1 MEFMTG
7 EWFGRLFGVLVVN
20 LILSGDN
27 AVVIAMAARTLE
39 GANRK
44 KAIIWGAAGA
54 VVLRL
59 LFAGV
64 ITLLL
69 EVPLL
74 QVVGGLLLVWIA
86 WGLIH
91 EGDGGDDEDKVKAG
105 ASTWQA
111 VRIIIVADAVMS
123 LDNVIAL
130 VQAARIEGEVDPWLL
145 VIGLAT
151 TIPLVIFG
159 AALLTSLLDRFP
171 ILVYAG
177 AGLLVYIAVE
187 MFFKDKF
194 AHEYLEPYEHFELP
208 IAVVAVVAFIAV
220 ASLWKRRAERTAQTE
235 DSAQNQPEGEDPAV
249 LEQHRE
255 HDEQREGHEHVAREA
270 HQGSLRLPKEHGGDD
285 EQEGVG
291 AQGKGEYP

>member
-59 LFAGV
+59 IFAGV

-86 WGLIH
+86 WGLLH
-91 EGDGGDDEDKVKAG
+91 EDDGGEGDEEKVKAG
-105 ASTWQA
+105 SSTWQA

-130 VQAARIEGEVDPWLL
+130 VQAARIGGEVDFALL
-145 VIGLAT
+145 IIGLAT

-159 AALLTSLLDRFP
+159 AALLTTLLNRFP
-171 ILVYAG
+171 FLVYLG
-177 AGLLVYIAVE
+177 AGLLVYLAVE
-187 MFFKDKF
+187 MVFADKVT
-194 AHEYLEPYEHFELP
+194 HPYLKHYHSIEWIIGL
-208 IAVVAVVAFIAV
+208 VAAGIFMLVAW
-220 ASLWKRRAERTAQTE
+220 LWARR
-235 DSAQNQPEGEDPAV
+235 SSGE
-249 LEQHRE
+249 
-255 HDEQREGHEHVAREA
+255 EA
-270 HQGSLRLPKEHGGDD
+270 G
-285 EQEGVG
+285 
-291 AQGKGEYP
+291 

>member
-1 MEFMTG
+1 MDFLTG
-7 EWFGRLFGVLVVN
+7 EWLGRLFGVLVVN

-44 KAIIWGAAGA
+44 KAILWGAAGA

-59 LFAGV
+59 VFAGV
-64 ITLLL
+64 VTLLL

-91 EGDGGDDEDKVKAG
+91 EDGGDDEDKVKAG
-105 ASTWQA
+105 SSTWQA

-130 VQAARIEGEVDPWLL
+130 VQAARIGGEVDPWLL

-177 AGLLVYIAVE
+177 AGLLVYLAVE
-187 MFFKDKF
+187 MLFADKVL
-194 AHEYLEPYEHFELP
+194 HPYLEHYESIEWIIGLTAAG
-208 IAVVAVVAFIAV
+208 IFILMAW
-220 ASLWKRRAERTAQTE
+220 LWARRSGT
-235 DSAQNQPEGEDPAV
+235 S
-249 LEQHRE
+249 
-255 HDEQREGHEHVAREA
+255 
-270 HQGSLRLPKEHGGDD
+270 
-285 EQEGVG
+285 G
-291 AQGKGEYP
+291 AG

>member
-7 EWFGRLFGVLVVN
+7 EWFGRLLGVLVVN

-39 GANRK
+39 GASRK

-86 WGLIH
+86 WKLIH
-91 EGDGGDDEDKVKAG
+91 EDDGEGGEEKVKAG
-105 ASTWQA
+105 TSTWQA

-130 VQAARIEGEVDPWLL
+130 VQAARIGGEVDISLL

-159 AALLTSLLDRFP
+159 AALLTSLLNRFP
-171 ILVYAG
+171 FLVYLG
-177 AGLLVYIAVE
+177 AGLLIYLAVE
-187 MFFKDKF
+187 MIFADKVT
-194 AHEYLEPYEHFELP
+194 HPYLEHYESIEW
-208 IAVVAVVAFIAV
+208 IIGVVAAAIFMLVAW
-220 ASLWKRRAERTAQTE
+220 LWARRSSSE
-235 DSAQNQPEGEDPAV
+235 
-249 LEQHRE
+249 
-255 HDEQREGHEHVAREA
+255 
-270 HQGSLRLPKEHGGDD
+270 
-285 EQEGVG
+285 
-291 AQGKGEYP
+291 

>member
-7 EWFGRLFGVLVVN
+7 EWFGRLIEVLVVN

-39 GANRK
+39 GANRR
-44 KAIIWGAAGA
+44 KAIVLGAAGA

-59 LFAGV
+59 IFAGI

-74 QVVGGLLLVWIA
+74 QVAGGLLLVWIA
-86 WGLIH
+86 WELIND
-91 EGDGGDDEDKVKAG
+91 DGGDEEDKVKAG
-105 ASTWQA
+105 SSMWHA

-130 VQAARIEGEVDPWLL
+130 VQAARIGGEVEFGLL
-145 VIGLAT
+145 TIGLAT

-159 AALLTSLLDRFP
+159 AALLTSLLNRFP

-177 AGLLVYIAVE
+177 AGLLVYLAVE
-187 MFFKDKF
+187 MVFQDEVL
-194 AHEYLEPYEHFELP
+194 HPYLEPYQSIEWIIGL
-208 IAVVAVVAFIAV
+208 IAAGIFIAL
-220 ASLWKRRAERTAQTE
+220 AWLWAQRSSPTE
-235 DSAQNQPEGEDPAV
+235 AG
-249 LEQHRE
+249 
-255 HDEQREGHEHVAREA
+255 
-270 HQGSLRLPKEHGGDD
+270 
-285 EQEGVG
+285 
-291 AQGKGEYP
+291 

>member
-1 MEFMTG
+1 MEFLTG
-7 EWFGRLFGVLVVN
+7 EWFGRLLGVLVVN

-86 WGLIH
+86 WKLIH
-91 EGDGGDDEDKVKAG
+91 EDDGEGGEEKVKAG
-105 ASTWQA
+105 TSTWQA

-130 VQAARIEGEVDPWLL
+130 VQAARIGGEVDISLL

-159 AALLTSLLDRFP
+159 AALLTSLLNRFP
-171 ILVYAG
+171 FLVYLG
-177 AGLLVYIAVE
+177 AGLLIYLAVE
-187 MFFKDKF
+187 MIFADKVT
-194 AHEYLEPYEHFELP
+194 HPYLEHYESIEW
-208 IAVVAVVAFIAV
+208 IIGVVAAAIFMLVAW
-220 ASLWKRRAERTAQTE
+220 LWARRSSSE
-235 DSAQNQPEGEDPAV
+235 
-249 LEQHRE
+249 
-255 HDEQREGHEHVAREA
+255 
-270 HQGSLRLPKEHGGDD
+270 
-285 EQEGVG
+285 
-291 AQGKGEYP
+291 

>member
-7 EWFGRLFGVLVVN
+7 EWFGRLVQVLIVN

-39 GANRK
+39 GANRRR
-44 KAIIWGAAGA
+44 AIVLGAAGA

-59 LFAGV
+59 IFAGI

-74 QVVGGLLLVWIA
+74 QVAGGLLLVWIA
-86 WGLIH
+86 WGLVND
-91 EGDGGDDEDKVKAG
+91 DGEDDEDKVKAG
-105 ASTWQA
+105 SSIWHA

-130 VQAARIEGEVDPWLL
+130 VQAARIGGEVEFGLL
-145 VIGLAT
+145 TIGLVT

-159 AALLTSLLDRFP
+159 AALLTSLLNRFP

-177 AGLLVYIAVE
+177 AGLLIYLAVE
-187 MFFKDKF
+187 MLFQDEFL
-194 AHEYLEPYEHFELP
+194 HPYLEHFQSIEWIIGITAAIIFML
-208 IAVVAVVAFIAV
+208 VAW
-220 ASLWKRRAERTAQTE
+220 LWTRRSSQTE
-235 DSAQNQPEGEDPAV
+235 AG
-249 LEQHRE
+249 
-255 HDEQREGHEHVAREA
+255 
-270 HQGSLRLPKEHGGDD
+270 
-285 EQEGVG
+285 
-291 AQGKGEYP
+291 

>member
-1 MEFMTG
+1 MDFVTG
-7 EWFGRLFGVLVVN
+7 EWLSRLVGVLVVN

-39 GANRK
+39 GANRR

-59 LFAGV
+59 VFAAV

-86 WGLIH
+86 WKLIH
-91 EGDGGDDEDKVKAG
+91 EGEGGDDDEDKVKAG

-130 VQAARIEGEVDPWLL
+130 VQAAKIGGEVDISLL

-159 AALLTSLLDRFP
+159 AALLTSLLTRFP
-171 ILVYAG
+171 FLVYLG
-177 AGLLVYIAVE
+177 AGLLIYLAVE
-187 MFFKDKF
+187 MIFADKLT
-194 AHEYLEPYEHFELP
+194 HPYLEHYESIEWIIG
-208 IAVVAVVAFIAV
+208 IAAAGIFMLVAW
-220 ASLWKRRAERTAQTE
+220 LWARRSST
-235 DSAQNQPEGEDPAV
+235 
-249 LEQHRE
+249 
-255 HDEQREGHEHVAREA
+255 DETG
-270 HQGSLRLPKEHGGDD
+270 
-285 EQEGVG
+285 
-291 AQGKGEYP
+291 

>member
-7 EWFGRLFGVLVVN
+7 EWFGRLLGVLVVN

-39 GANRK
+39 GASRK
-44 KAIIWGAAGA
+44 KAIVWGAAGA

-59 LFAGV
+59 IFAGV

-74 QVVGGLLLVWIA
+74 QVAGGLLLVWIA
-86 WGLIH
+86 WGLVH
-91 EGDGGDDEDKVKAG
+91 EDDDDGEEKVKAG
-105 ASTWQA
+105 SSTWQA

-130 VQAARIEGEVDPWLL
+130 VQAARIGGEVDFALL

-159 AALLTSLLDRFP
+159 AALLTSLLNRFP
-171 ILVYAG
+171 VLVYAG
-177 AGLLVYIAVE
+177 AGLLVYLAVE
-187 MFFKDKF
+187 MFFADKVT
-194 AHEYLEPYEHFELP
+194 HPYLKHFHSIEWIIGLAAAV
-208 IAVVAVVAFIAV
+208 IFIVVAW
-220 ASLWKRRAERTAQTE
+220 LWARRSSTE
-235 DSAQNQPEGEDPAV
+235 
-249 LEQHRE
+249 
-255 HDEQREGHEHVAREA
+255 EA
-270 HQGSLRLPKEHGGDD
+270 G
-285 EQEGVG
+285 
-291 AQGKGEYP
+291 